1 MTEPGGPEPVERGEP
16 ADITARPDVPWWDP
30 GADASVSPGSDSVVV
45 AGVPVRRGTRVRL
58 WPSRRADAH
67 DMFLTGR
74 PATVQAVLLDVDGNR
89 HLAVTLDEDPASDLH
104 AAHGRFRCFAPDEV
118 EPLTG
123 GIR

>member
-1 MTEPGGPEPVERGEP
+1 VPQE
-16 ADITARPDVPWWDP
+16 VPWWDP
-30 GADASVSPGSDSVVV
+30 GADDSVSPESDSVIV

-89 HLAVTLDEDPASDLH
+89 HLAVTLDEDPAADLH
-104 AAHGRFRCFAPDEV
+104 AAHGRFRYFAPDEV

-123 GIR
+123 GAR